1 MKREVKHF
9 FERKFSEVSCP
20 RPRLDGVNFKQ
31 ISKEENHMLIV
42 QFGEQEIK
50 KTIWECDSKKKKKN
64 RIGWNSLQLLEELF
78 GHIEER
84 YSEIHF

>member
-64 RIGWNSLQLLEELF
+64 PDRMEFTST
-78 GHIEER
+78 
-84 YSEIHF
+84 S